1 LSSLECKVEEV
12 FKITGRGYVL
22 TLILSD
28 SNIPLK
34 IGDVL
39 RIQSNEEQEIIIK
52 GIEMLNYGSN
62 LMNIRKDILG
72 ILVDL
77 SDEQA
82 LKTKGKIL
90 IKHE

>member
-82 LKTKGKIL
+82 LKTK
-90 IKHE
+90 ERY